1 VNSVPASRAL
11 AVIAAV
17 VTAVIAIY
25 ALIVGFT
32 AAEPSWGY
40 LLQFVGHLGE
50 LAAVVALA
58 LAGAAGTGLLGRIGL
73 GVAALGQVLLAVAE
87 LVYPAAPDLG
97 DQLFMI
103 APLLSGVGMIGAGI
117 AVLRSGRWSGWHR
130 FVPLAV
136 GIWVLVVMTPTLIV
150 SGGPPAF
157 AAVLTIA
164 AWDVLWLL
172 LGLSVLAETA
182 RDRTAVS
189 R

>member
-1 VNSVPASRAL
+1 VNSLPASRAL
-11 AVIAAV
+11 ALVAV
-17 VTAVIAIY
+17 VLTAVLAVY

-40 LLQFVGHLGE
+40 LLQALGHLGE
-50 LAAVVALA
+50 LAAVIALA
-58 LAGAAGTGLLGRIGL
+58 LCGATGTGLLGRIGL
-73 GVAALGQVLLAVAE
+73 GAAALGELLLVVAE
-87 LVYPAAPDLG
+87 LVFPSAPDLG

-103 APLLSGVGMIGAGI
+103 APLLSGIGMVLAGI
-117 AVLRSGRWSGWHR
+117 AVLRAGRWSGWHR
-130 FVPLAV
+130 FVPFAV
-136 GIWVLVVMTPTLIV
+136 GVWVLVVMTPVLIA

>member
-1 VNSVPASRAL
+1 VNSVRTSRTLAL
-11 AVIAAV
+11 VAVG

-25 ALIVGFT
+25 ALVVAFT

-40 LLQFVGHLGE
+40 LLQTLGHLGE

-58 LAGAAGTGLLGRIGL
+58 LTGAAGPGPLGRIGL
-73 GVAALGQVLLAVAE
+73 GVAALGEALLAVAE
-87 LVYPAAPDLG
+87 LVYPADPGVG
-97 DQLFMI
+97 DQLFTI
-103 APLLSGVGMIGAGI
+103 APLLSGIGMIVAGI
-117 AVLRSGRWSGWHR
+117 AVLRAGRWSGWHR

-136 GIWVLVVMTPTLIV
+136 GVWVLAVMTPTLIA

-182 RDRTAVS
+182 RERTAVS